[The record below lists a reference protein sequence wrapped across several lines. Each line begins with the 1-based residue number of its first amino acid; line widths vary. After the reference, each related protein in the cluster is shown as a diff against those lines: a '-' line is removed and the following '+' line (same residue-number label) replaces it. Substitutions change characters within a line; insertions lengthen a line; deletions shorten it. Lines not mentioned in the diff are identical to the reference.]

1 MLLINPIRYAFL
13 FLFAPLVLLIVV
25 GIFGLIRLIIK
36 EYSKKDE
43 ENKPE

>member
-13 FLFAPLVLLIVV
+13 FLFAPVVLLVIVGV
-25 GIFGLIRLIIK
+25 FGLIRLIIK

-43 ENKPE
+43 EKNPE